1 MIHNHEREMQGH
13 NCTSLWPFF
22 YLLLLP
28 EHPHLAIVIN
38 RLLTP
43 VDLRLIPM
51 LLFMMMQEV
60 IVLFQGRLALS
71 GGNADV

>member
-22 YLLLLP
+22 SLLLLP
-28 EHPHLAIVIN
+28 EHPQLAIN

-43 VDLRLIPM
+43 ADPRLIPV
-51 LLFMMMQEV
+51 LLFMMVQEV
-60 IVLFQGRLALS
+60 IVLLQGRLALS

>member
-13 NCTSLWPFF
+13 NCTSLWPLFSLF
-22 YLLLLP
+22 LLP
-28 EHPHLAIVIN
+28 EHPQLAIN

-43 VDLRLIPM
+43 ADPRLIPV
-51 LLFMMMQEV
+51 LLFMMVQEV
-60 IVLFQGRLALS
+60 IVLLQGRLALS